1 MVYGTLILA
10 LKKQGDVGKL
20 TEAGIRTRRP
30 CRVVGS
36 EYRWRRS
43 TKLGNGLLWWSSG
56 RLDPTARVLVVLRSG
71 KEGQGELWSTSG
83 EQSW

>member
-20 TEAGIRTRRP
+20 TEAGIQMRRP

-36 EYRWRRS
+36 EDRRRRS
-43 TKLGNGLLWWSSG
+43 MELGNGLLWWSSG

-71 KEGQGELWSTSG
+71 TEGQGELWSSGG